1 MVSENHLPES
11 QQSMATVVSWEKVFL
26 DIGSS
31 YKGVGMSRGEGCE
44 TIGKELIWV
53 CIKRQN
59 AQGMLCVTQAPR
71 DLLLFQSVAGVTG
84 GGFVMKN

>member
-1 MVSENHLPES
+1 
-11 QQSMATVVSWEKVFL
+11 
-26 DIGSS
+26 
-31 YKGVGMSRGEGCE
+31 MSRGEGCE
-44 TIGKELIWV
+44 MVGKELSWV

-84 GGFVMKN
+84 GGFLMKN